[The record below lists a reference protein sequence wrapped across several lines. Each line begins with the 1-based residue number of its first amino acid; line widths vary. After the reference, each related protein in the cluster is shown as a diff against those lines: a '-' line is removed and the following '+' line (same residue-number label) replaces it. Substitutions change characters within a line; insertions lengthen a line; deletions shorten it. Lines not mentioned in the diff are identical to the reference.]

1 MKKVFVALFA
11 LILSMPAFNAMA
23 LGGDGRLNRGFRGFV
38 NVTTNFGIGS
48 HTRDNY
54 QLQSGF
60 TGGYQINQHLFVG
73 GGLDPTLNLNAYHND
88 DVDAKFVLPLFSAI
102 RFDVLDKQFTPFV
115 EGRLGYCVKVIRI
128 LNDTAVI
135 GVFYLII
142 EIECKIPIMDSF
154 SSCILKCYFNVGMTG
169 PLIYS
174 LHFCSKRSLFYAS
187 A

>member
-11 LILSMPAFNAMA
+11 LILSMLAFNAMA

-60 TGGYQINQHLFVG
+60 TGGYQINQYLFVG

-115 EGRLGYCVKVIRI
+115 EGRLGYYV
-128 LNDTAVI
+128 DTD
-135 GVFYLII
+135 
-142 EIECKIPIMDSF
+142 DSD
-154 SSCILKCYFNVGMTG
+154 
-169 PLIYS
+169 
-174 LHFCSKRSLFYAS
+174 RSDLYFYAGTGMRLS
-187 A
+187 RVSLSLGYTYYGQGGNYYRAHSGKWEAGSYIGLKFAFEF